1 MQPFVLLRGAKTP
14 AYIDCMHSELA
25 LHSIPDDEL
34 LRRLHALVAHSR
46 GTEADLVAHIGEV
59 DERRLYA
66 RSAFPS
72 MFVYCMQALHLSE
85 AEAYRRI
92 TVARAARK
100 HAVLHAMLRDGRIH
114 MSGMAL
120 LVPVLTPENRD
131 AVLERATHKSKRQIE
146 QLVAELAPKPDV
158 PAVMRKLP
166 GRPAPARA
174 VADDVDEGFGRALE
188 LSPGAVAAR
197 EVAPAAALWQGQ
209 GTKEVDRAPEG
220 LELVTGAGAIS
231 APELVPGRVAA
242 SKAPELVAGRVAA
255 STAPE
260 LVPGT
265 AGSSAS
271 TASRRAVVE
280 PLSPGRY
287 KVQFTASAELHDQLE
302 RLAALMRS
310 EVPDGDIAAIIQR
323 AVAEKLQRLEARRFA
338 KTATPRKATPREAAP
353 RKAVSH
359 GDSSGPS
366 RHIPAAVRRAVS
378 ARDGDRCGFVDE
390 QGRRC
395 CERHRLE
402 FHHRRPYGMGGDHSP
417 ENISLLCPTHNR
429 YLAELDDGKAAIMK
443 RQISHEETS
452 RAPASA

>member
-1 MQPFVLLRGAKTP
+1 MQPLVLLRGAETP
-14 AYIDCMHSELA
+14 AYIVFMHSERA

-34 LRRLHALVAHSR
+34 LRRLHELVVHSR

-100 HAVLHAMLRDGRIH
+100 HAVLLAMLRDGRIH
-114 MSGMAL
+114 LSGMAL
-120 LVPVLTPENRD
+120 LVPVLTPQNRD
-131 AVLERATHKSKRQIE
+131 AVLGRATHKSKRQIE

-158 PAVMRKLP
+158 PSVMRKLP
-166 GRPAPARA
+166 VPSPGAANGG
-174 VADDVDEGFGRALE
+174 DQGFGRAPE
-188 LSPGAVAAR
+188 LVPGTVSAR
-197 EVAPAAALWQGQ
+197 DMAPAAPQWQGQ
-209 GTKEVDRAPEG
+209 GTISVDRAPEG
-220 LELVTGAGAIS
+220 R
-231 APELVPGRVAA
+231 ELVPGADAISAIELVMGAGAVSKALELVPGTVAA
-242 SKAPELVAGRVAA
+242 SR
-255 STAPE
+255 APE

-271 TASRRAVVE
+271 AASRRAVVE

-302 RLAALMRS
+302 RLKALMRS

-323 AVAEKLQRLEARRFA
+323 AVAEKLERLEARRFA
-338 KTATPRKATPREAAP
+338 KTATPRKATPRKE
-353 RKAVSH
+353 VSH
-359 GDSSGPS
+359 GDNSRPS
-366 RHIPAAVRRAVS
+366 RYIPAAVRRAVR
-378 ARDGDRCGFVDE
+378 ARDAGRCRFVDE

-395 CERHRLE
+395 SERQRLE
-402 FHHRRPYGMGGDHSP
+402 FHHRHPYGMGGDHSH
-417 ENISLLCPTHNR
+417 ENISLLCPAHNL
-429 YLAELDDGKAAIMK
+429 YLAELDYGKAPIQK
-443 RQISHEETS
+443 RLLSHEGIS